1 MTKIDYYNFLDEADC
16 LMKKYKEEQKELT
29 EEVFLNF
36 LKEMVE
42 KYNLNKR
49 KYDFFVLH
57 NNFLFATKNKQCYTI
72 ISFEKDKDRKI
83 DFSGYSLKTK
93 EQGQKYF
100 EENFKEY
107 VKDDFSSFFN
117 FKTSKYNTACLR

>member
-1 MTKIDYYNFLDEADC
+1 
-16 LMKKYKEEQKELT
+16 
-29 EEVFLNF
+29 
-36 LKEMVE
+36 MVE
-42 KYNLNKR
+42 KYNLNER

-83 DFSGYSLKTK
+83 DFSGYNLETK

-107 VKDDFSSFFN
+107 EKVDFLW
-117 FKTSKYNTACLR
+117 KT

>member
-1 MTKIDYYNFLDEADC
+1 MKKTDYYDFLEEADC
-16 LMKKYKEEQKELT
+16 LMKKYKEEKKELT

-49 KYDFFVLH
+49 KCDCFKFK
-57 NNFLFATKNKQCYTI
+57 NDFLFVTKNRQYYTI

-83 DFSGYSLKTK
+83 DFSAYSLETK

-100 EENFKEY
+100 EENFKKYEK
-107 VKDDFSSFFN
+107 VDF
-117 FKTSKYNTACLR
+117 L